1 MSAICFNDPSSSPDR
16 FCLGSSQIHMMSVTE
31 QNNAPVMMGAALI
44 FPPIISLGL
53 MLRSLSYR
61 QSSRLKVSPNLSS
74 YEPYAGSVP
83 KFLPCIKESVL
94 QVHQSTRI
102 LPAVL
107 RTAYVHFVFQQTKS
121 CISMRK
127 SSRCSLLDGE
137 MRPLT
142 PRYVQ
147 NHMNAIFCSSK
158 KTSCLDLITHSS
170 AMLNIVTPFIKID

>member
-1 MSAICFNDPSSSPDR
+1 MTCILVLICRALGAPKFIEYQSLIRITPQSLLGLVSSPPRILSWGTDI
-16 FCLGSSQIHMMSVTE
+16 F
-31 QNNAPVMMGAALI
+31 LI
-44 FPPIISLGL
+44 IVW
-53 MLRSLSYR
+53 

-142 PRYVQ
+142 PRYV
-147 NHMNAIFCSSK
+147 
-158 KTSCLDLITHSS
+158 
-170 AMLNIVTPFIKID
+170 